1 MENTY
6 SWSVCGHT
14 CLKNSENEM
23 SELCMILVFFLT
35 PFHSRPVRE
44 GIPDHDLELLLLFFF
59 PGSFISTPSDNDWKE
74 LLFLA
79 TAVKYVLLL
88 FCWIKRRPC
97 KGLSCISRFSGF
109 IRTIFQLR
117 CWAAI
122 QEICFSPWL
131 TELLCEFCLSW
142 FFLG

>member
-1 MENTY
+1 
-6 SWSVCGHT
+6 
-14 CLKNSENEM
+14 M

-44 GIPDHDLELLLLFFF
+44 DIPDHDLELLLFL

-88 FCWIKRRPC
+88 FC
-97 KGLSCISRFSGF
+97 
-109 IRTIFQLR
+109 
-117 CWAAI
+117 
-122 QEICFSPWL
+122 
-131 TELLCEFCLSW
+131 
-142 FFLG
+142 